1 MSHGIKKELMV
12 FSGSASR
19 ELAKSVASDLGV
31 ELGQVELSRFSNGEI
46 YVRFKQSVRGGDLY
60 LIQTLSNHINDAL
73 MELLIMIDAAK
84 RASADAITVV
94 IPHYGYSRQDKKT
107 KAREPITAK
116 LVADLLRV
124 AGIDRLVSIDLH
136 AGSIQGFFDGPVD
149 HLTAVSALSDYFK
162 DKKMENLVVISP
174 DVGRVKTAKKFSD
187 YLGAGLAILHKGRP
201 DHNKAEIH
209 HVVGDVEGKAAL
221 IVDDMVDTA
230 GTMVEAASALI
241 KNGAT
246 EVYAASTH
254 PVLSGPAVE
263 RIEKSPIKEI
273 VFTDTIPIPKEK
285 MLAKMK
291 VLSLAPLIG
300 LTIKNIHE
308 DGSVSSLFRGD
319 V

>member
-1 MSHGIKKELMV
+1 MSHGITKQIMV
-12 FSGSASR
+12 FSGSS
-19 ELAKSVASDLGV
+19 SI
-31 ELGQVELSRFSNGEI
+31 ELGKAVAANLGIESGEVELSRFSNGEI
-46 YVRFKQSVRGGDLY
+46 YVRFLQSVRGGDLY
-60 LIQTLSNHINDAL
+60 LIQTLANHVNDSL
-73 MELLIMIDAAK
+73 MELLVMIDAAK

-116 LVADLLRV
+116 LVADLLSV
-124 AGIDRLVSIDLH
+124 AGLDRLVSVDLH
-136 AGSIQGFFDGPVD
+136 AGSIQGFFDVPVD

-162 DKKMENLVVISP
+162 EKKIKDLVVVSP

-187 YLGAGLAILHKGRP
+187 YLGAGLAILHKARP
-201 DHNKAEIH
+201 NRNMAEIH
-209 HVVGDVEGKAAL
+209 HVVGEVEGKVAL

-230 GTMVEAASALI
+230 GTIVEAASALI

-246 EVYAASTH
+246 DVYAAATH
-254 PVLSGPAVE
+254 PVLSEPAVE

-285 MLAKMK
+285 MLPKMK